1 MLYFFG
7 AKLSEENEVI
17 MITNGKAAANIINDN
32 GLTLKEMDNNS
43 YRYDNVKAFA
53 SGTYEQPVDIAVVLV
68 KTTATRDALKQNRA
82 LIGDKT
88 LVLTLQNGLGNY
100 EKLAEYVKKSQIILG
115 TTNHNSVLYEE
126 GKVFHSGEGVT
137 VIGSEYVPEEYL
149 QKVWRLLVSSGFEC
163 KVVDDI
169 GYLIW
174 KKLFINLAI
183 NTLTYITLTPMGFI
197 GQNKY
202 TLDIIEKVIIEA
214 AEVAKAEGYDFD
226 WTEEFEN
233 VKKVSEAHKMGY
245 SSMSQDRKR
254 GCRTEI
260 DAINGAMVRLAKRH
274 RIRTPYNEMLTNLI
288 HAIEEAD
295 TYNKNLAG

>member
-115 TTNHNSVLYEE
+115 TTNHNPVLYEE

-260 DAINGAMVRLAKRH
+260 DAINGTMVRLAKRH